1 MIVRDMMSLLRQKWQ
16 QMRYAW
22 RQHKSEC
29 CKCSA
34 AHAAAQKKD
43 VFMLTHTTIA
53 IGLVLYVL
61 GMLAAS
67 LFWMRRVSSPADYLV
82 GGRSFPYWIL
92 TGTTT
97 AGCIGAGVMVGAS
110 GLAYSHGWAGAAY
123 PIGLGLGTAV
133 AGLLFAGMRRYKF
146 MTLSEEIASYYD
158 NNRIVVEFS
167 NITLFL
173 SQLGWLT
180 VQIIGGAAVLG
191 VVTSLPRGWCVL
203 ATTLVTA
210 IIAIPGGLKSVV
222 YTDFLQAI
230 ILLTGFT
237 FLAHSA
243 LHHTDGLSGLM
254 RTVPPSYNSF
264 LGIASYGGW
273 NIAGLI
279 VTFVLAVVADPGRRL
294 SMYGARTQRGARWSM
309 VTAGLIVITF
319 SSIVAIVGMY
329 AYHLHPH
336 MKNPDQSLLWLVMQ
350 VLPPWL
356 AALVVVAVASG
367 IISCANY
374 NVIASGTFFV
384 RHIYPLVTGRYP
396 RRPLTAVRLALT
408 GALLVAGLLAYH
420 ARTIVQFVIEFLPVT
435 MSGLAIIILV
445 GRFWRRGTWQGAVAA
460 LITTPIVSLALMWL
474 PTSNPVWHNPIV
486 PACAGALAH
495 LAVSAFTPPSRHS
508 FQDVAN
514 ELARDR
520 ENIETS
526 SADSTEPA
534 ISSC

>member
-1 MIVRDMMSLLRQKWQ
+1 
-16 QMRYAW
+16 
-22 RQHKSEC
+22 
-29 CKCSA
+29 
-34 AHAAAQKKD
+34 
-43 VFMLTHTTIA
+43 MLTHTTIA
-53 IGLVLYVL
+53 IGLVLYIL

-67 LFWMRRVSSPADYLV
+67 LFWMRRVASPSDYLV

-123 PIGLGLGTAV
+123 PIGLGLGTAI
-133 AGLLFAGMRRYKF
+133 AGLLFGVMRRYKF

-167 NITLFL
+167 NVTLFL

-180 VQIIGGAAVLG
+180 AQIIGGAAVLG
-191 VVTSLPRGWCVL
+191 VVTSLPHGWCVL

-237 FLAHSA
+237 FLAGSA
-243 LHHTDGLSGLM
+243 LHHTGGLSGLL
-254 RTVPPSYNSF
+254 RDVPPDYRSF
-264 LGIASYGGW
+264 LGVASYGGW

-279 VTFVLAVVADPGRRL
+279 VTFVLAVIADPGRRL
-294 SMYGARTQRGARWSM
+294 SMYGARTQRGARWAM
-309 VTAGLIVITF
+309 VTAGLIVIAF
-319 SSIVAIVGMY
+319 SSVIAIVGMY
-329 AYHLHPH
+329 AYHLDPH
-336 MKNPDQSLLWLVMQ
+336 MKNPDQALLWLVMR
-350 VLPPWL
+350 VLPSWL
-356 AALVVVAVASG
+356 AAFVVVAVASG

-374 NVIASGTFFV
+374 NVIASGSFFV

-396 RRPLTAVRLALT
+396 KRPLPAVRLALA
-408 GALLVAGLLAYH
+408 GALLVAGFLAYH

-445 GRFWRRGTWQGAVAA
+445 GRFSRRGTWQGAVAA
-460 LITTPIVSLALMWL
+460 LITTPIASLALMQL
-474 PTSNPVWHNPIV
+474 PTSDPMWRNPMV
-486 PACAGALAH
+486 PAIVGALAH
-495 LAVSAFTPPSRHS
+495 LMVSAVTPPSRHS
-508 FQDVAN
+508 FEEIAN

-520 ENIETS
+520 QNIETS
-526 SADSTEPA
+526 PSGTVKPA
-534 ISSC
+534 IISC

>member
-1 MIVRDMMSLLRQKWQ
+1 
-16 QMRYAW
+16 
-22 RQHKSEC
+22 
-29 CKCSA
+29 
-34 AHAAAQKKD
+34 
-43 VFMLTHTTIA
+43 MLTHTTIA
-53 IGLVLYVL
+53 IGLVLYIL

-67 LFWMRRVSSPADYLV
+67 LFWMRRVASPSDYLV

-123 PIGLGLGTAV
+123 PIGLGLGTAIT
-133 AGLLFAGMRRYKF
+133 GLLFGVMRRYKF

-167 NITLFL
+167 NVTLFL

-180 VQIIGGAAVLG
+180 AQIIGGAAVLG
-191 VVTSLPRGWCVL
+191 VVTSLPHGWCVL

-237 FLAHSA
+237 FLAGSA
-243 LHHTDGLSGLM
+243 LHHTGGLSGLL
-254 RTVPPSYNSF
+254 RDVPPDYRSF
-264 LGIASYGGW
+264 LGVASYGGW

-279 VTFVLAVVADPGRRL
+279 VTFVLAVIADPGRRL
-294 SMYGARTQRGARWSM
+294 SMYGARTQRGARWAM
-309 VTAGLIVITF
+309 VTAGLIVIAF
-319 SSIVAIVGMY
+319 SSVIAIVGMY
-329 AYHLHPH
+329 AYHLDPH
-336 MKNPDQSLLWLVMQ
+336 MKNPDQALLWLVMR
-350 VLPPWL
+350 VLPSWL
-356 AALVVVAVASG
+356 AAFVVVAVASG

-374 NVIASGTFFV
+374 NVIASGSFFV

-396 RRPLTAVRLALT
+396 KRPLPAVRLALA
-408 GALLVAGLLAYH
+408 GALLVAGFLAYH

-445 GRFWRRGTWQGAVAA
+445 GRFSRRGTWQGAVAA
-460 LITTPIVSLALMWL
+460 LITTPIASLALMQL
-474 PTSNPVWHNPIV
+474 PTSDPMWRNPMV
-486 PACAGALAH
+486 PAIVGALAH
-495 LAVSAFTPPSRHS
+495 LTVSAVTPPSRHS
-508 FQDVAN
+508 FEEIAN

-520 ENIETS
+520 QNIETS
-526 SADSTEPA
+526 PSGIVKPA
-534 ISSC
+534 IISC

>member
-1 MIVRDMMSLLRQKWQ
+1 
-16 QMRYAW
+16 
-22 RQHKSEC
+22 
-29 CKCSA
+29 
-34 AHAAAQKKD
+34 
-43 VFMLTHTTIA
+43 MLTHTTIA
-53 IGLVLYVL
+53 IGLVLYIL

-67 LFWMRRVSSPADYLV
+67 LFWMRRVASPSDYLV

-123 PIGLGLGTAV
+123 PIGLGLGTAI
-133 AGLLFAGMRRYKF
+133 AGLLFGVMRRYKF

-167 NITLFL
+167 NVTLFL

-180 VQIIGGAAVLG
+180 AQIIGGAAVLG
-191 VVTSLPRGWCVL
+191 VVTSLPHGWCVL

-237 FLAHSA
+237 FLAGSA
-243 LHHTDGLSGLM
+243 LHHTGGLSGLL
-254 RTVPPSYNSF
+254 RGVPPDYRSF
-264 LGIASYGGW
+264 LGVASYGGW
-273 NIAGLI
+273 NIAGMI
-279 VTFVLAVVADPGRRL
+279 VTFVLAVIADPGRRL
-294 SMYGARTQRGARWSM
+294 SMYGARTQRGARWAM
-309 VTAGLIVITF
+309 VTAGLIVIAF
-319 SSIVAIVGMY
+319 SSVIAIVGMY
-329 AYHLHPH
+329 AYHLDPR
-336 MKNPDQSLLWLVMQ
+336 MKNPDQALLWLVMR
-350 VLPPWL
+350 VLPSWL
-356 AALVVVAVASG
+356 AAFVVVAVASG

-374 NVIASGTFFV
+374 NVIASGSFFV

-396 RRPLTAVRLALT
+396 KRPLPAVRLALA
-408 GALLVAGLLAYH
+408 GALLVAGFLAYH

-445 GRFWRRGTWQGAVAA
+445 GRFSRRGTWQGAVAA
-460 LITTPIVSLALMWL
+460 LITTPIASLALMQL
-474 PTSNPVWHNPIV
+474 PTSDPMWRNPMV
-486 PACAGALAH
+486 PAIVGALAH
-495 LAVSAFTPPSRHS
+495 LTVSAVTPPSRHS
-508 FQDVAN
+508 FEEIAN

-520 ENIETS
+520 QNIETS
-526 SADSTEPA
+526 PSGTVKPA
-534 ISSC
+534 IISC

>member
-1 MIVRDMMSLLRQKWQ
+1 
-16 QMRYAW
+16 
-22 RQHKSEC
+22 
-29 CKCSA
+29 
-34 AHAAAQKKD
+34 
-43 VFMLTHTTIA
+43 MLTHTTIA
-53 IGLVLYVL
+53 IGLALYIL

-67 LFWMRRVSSPADYLV
+67 LFWMRRVSSPSDYLV

-123 PIGLGLGTAV
+123 PIGLGLGTAI
-133 AGLLFAGMRRYKF
+133 AGLLFGVMRRYKF

-167 NITLFL
+167 NVTLFL

-180 VQIIGGAAVLG
+180 AQIIGGAAVLG
-191 VVTSLPRGWCVL
+191 VVTTLPHGWCVL

-237 FLAHSA
+237 FLAGSA
-243 LHHTDGLSGLM
+243 LHHTGGLSGLLHD
-254 RTVPPSYNSF
+254 VPPDYRSF
-264 LGIASYGGW
+264 LGVASYGGW

-279 VTFVLAVVADPGRRL
+279 VTFVLAVIADPGRRL
-294 SMYGARTQRGARWSM
+294 SMYGARTQRGARWAM
-309 VTAGLIVITF
+309 VTAGLIVIAF
-319 SSIVAIVGMY
+319 SSVIAIVGMY
-329 AYHLHPH
+329 AYHLDPH
-336 MKNPDQSLLWLVMQ
+336 MKNPDQSLLWLVMR
-350 VLPPWL
+350 VLPSWL
-356 AALVVVAVASG
+356 AAFVVVAVASG

-374 NVIASGTFFV
+374 NVIASGSFFV

-396 RRPLTAVRLALT
+396 KRPLPAVRLALA

-445 GRFWRRGTWQGAVAA
+445 GRFSRRGTWQGAVAA
-460 LITTPIVSLALMWL
+460 LITTPIASLALMQL
-474 PTSNPVWHNPIV
+474 PASDPMWRNPIV
-486 PACAGALAH
+486 PAIVGALAH
-495 LAVSAFTPPSRHS
+495 LAVSAVTPPSRHS
-508 FQDVAN
+508 FEEIAN

-520 ENIETS
+520 QNIETS
-526 SADSTEPA
+526 PSGAVTPA
-534 ISSC
+534 IISG